1 MKYKAMT
8 SFSGLVSMAEG
19 DIMEIADK
27 AVSDDL
33 IQAGYIQA
41 IEEPKHESKRNKS
54 KSNM

>member
-8 SFSGLVSMAEG
+8 SFSGVVSMAEG

-33 IQAGYIQA
+33 VQAGYIQA
-41 IEEPKHESKRNKS
+41 IEEPKHEGKRNKS
-54 KSNM
+54 KSDM

>member
-1 MKYKAMT
+1 MKYKAVT
-8 SFSGLVSMAEG
+8 SFSGTVSMAEG
-19 DIMEIADK
+19 EIMEIADK

-41 IEEPKHESKRNKS
+41 IEEPKHEGKRNKS